1 LYVNKPRLFPNYP
14 AINYLT
20 NGAGHQYNGLTG
32 EIKRRGGKGLTYQL
46 SYTHARDIGDLE
58 RGQSPENAY
67 DRKRERGPWVDIP
80 KNAVTGN
87 VIWEIPVG
95 KGRHL
100 LSRTNT
106 LVDTLA
112 GGWSTSIIYTY
123 HSGRFLTPL
132 WTGPD
137 PAGTVYTTAAAAATT
152 TIRPN
157 CLANGNLPE
166 SQRSVNGWFNASAFS
181 APTPGQFGTCGPGVI
196 FGPSLHV
203 WDAGIF
209 KTLVAKEHLRIR
221 VELTAVNIL
230 NHPNYSDPNM
240 NITQAGNVGV
250 ITGVGGASN
259 VSGASSPLD
268 PSGARAYRSGLRI
281 EF

>member
-1 LYVNKPRLFPNYP
+1 
-14 AINYLT
+14 
-20 NGAGHQYNGLTG
+20 
-32 EIKRRGGKGLTYQL
+32 
-46 SYTHARDIGDLE
+46 
-58 RGQSPENAY
+58 
-67 DRKRERGPWVDIP
+67 
-80 KNAVTGN
+80 VTGN
-87 VIWEIPVG
+87 MIWDLPVG
-95 KGRHL
+95 KGKRY
-100 LSRTNT
+100 LSGANAW
-106 LVDTLA
+106 LDTLA
-112 GGWSTSIIYTY
+112 GGWTTSLIYTY
-123 HSGRFLTPL
+123 RTGRFLTPL

-137 PAGTVYTTAAAAATT
+137 PTGTVYTTAAAPATT

-157 CLANGNLPE
+157 CLADGNLPS
-166 SQRSVNGWFNASAFS
+166 SQRSVSGWFNAAAFS
-181 APTPGQFGTCGPGVI
+181 APTPGQYGTCGPGVI

-209 KTLVAKEHLRIR
+209 KSLVAREHLRIR

-250 ITGVGGASN
+250 ISSVGGASN

-268 PSGARAYRSGLRI
+268 PSGARAFRSGLRI